1 MHKQIKQ
8 NPKTNQMKPKQFK
21 WNPIKPTAK
30 HTHTT
35 QPRERSQEEKRVW
48 EIGVKRF
55 WPMMVDRE
63 VRDGGGGDRFSE
75 KRWESILWAAMA
87 IGSRSSGGVDERQ
100 RWRRVVESEGFFVL
114 ESELQSCLMFGF
126 FFYLF
131 IYLFIYIKLRAVF
144 HKTQLQFIRSCILW
158 NAALSLV

>member
-48 EIGVKRF
+48 EIGVKTF
-55 WPMMVDRE
+55 WPMMADRE

-87 IGSRSSGGVDERQ
+87 IGSWSGGGVDERQ
-100 RWRRVVESEGFFVL
+100 RWRRGVESEGLFKSPEKRVIDLSFSWEIWASVESEGFFVL

-126 FFYLF
+126 SFFLLCFLFFYL
-131 IYLFIYIKLRAVF
+131 Y
-144 HKTQLQFIRSCILW
+144 
-158 NAALSLV
+158 

>member
-48 EIGVKRF
+48 EIGGQ
-55 WPMMVDRE
+55 E
-63 VRDGGGGDRFSE
+63 VLTYDGWQRGSRRWRWRSVLRAAVGIDSPSGDGNRFSE
-75 KRWESILWAAMA
+75 R
-87 IGSRSSGGVDERQ
+87 
-100 RWRRVVESEGFFVL
+100 RWRRWEAAVAACCWEWGFVWESWLYRVIDLSFSWEIWAESEGFFVV
-114 ESELQSCLMFGF
+114 ERELQSCLTFGF
-126 FFYLF
+126 FLVFCFFYL
-131 IYLFIYIKLRAVF
+131 Y
-144 HKTQLQFIRSCILW
+144 
-158 NAALSLV
+158 